1 MASRSLGTLTLDLVA
16 KTGGFVAGMDQA
28 ERSSEKWRRQVE
40 QNMKAAGTAVAGA
53 SAATVAALAAMTV
66 STVNNAKE
74 ISRFAAVSG
83 ASVEE
88 FQRMAVGARQAGIE
102 NDKLADIFKDVSDKL
117 GDYAT
122 TGGGELKDFFDTA
135 AKQAGVTAD
144 SFKGLSGPAALGL
157 FVDTLDKAGA
167 SQQQVTFFME
177 SLADDAS
184 LLYPLM
190 KNNGEGMKAFAD
202 EAERAGAI
210 LSSDTIRQAN
220 ELSAAM
226 FLMDNATTGVKNQ
239 ISTALIPVL
248 ADFARGLSTTT
259 TDTALAATV
268 ADDLADGLRAIGKG
282 AVGAVAGLHIAGKAI
297 QGLYDLNEA
306 SKGEGS
312 WWETIL
318 PPVRMYRAY
327 ESFDKIKESAS
338 GTADGLNDLALG
350 YAGFMEKIDGQGA
363 TGGEDRLKKLG
374 EFMSQYQDMLKGQS
388 GSGVSS
394 VATSA
399 TKKATDA
406 VEQQLAALKE
416 QAETVGMNTEALTLY
431 RLEQDKATD
440 SQKTLA
446 AAYLETISAY
456 DKQQEVMKN
465 YSALVVDLQG
475 DEEKLLATT
484 KERLAVL
491 DAAKGSIGDEEY
503 RKTATLIIDQ
513 STVEAPEFGGIDAEF
528 GGASG
533 ELDKI
538 NDAQEKLE
546 EWYQTQLD
554 MLNQNRQ
561 ARADLNAE
569 WDAEEE
575 RIKQEHQDRL
585 NDIERSRQNVM
596 LTSAQNT
603 FGSLVDITK
612 TMAGEQS
619 TAYKAMFAAQKAFA
633 IAESLVAIQQ
643 GIAMAAANPFPLN
656 LAAMASVAA
665 ATAGIV
671 SNISAI
677 GMAHDGID
685 SVPETGTWLLQK
697 GERVTTAET
706 SAKLDKTL
714 SEIQGSRSGSDMSPV
729 INITSNPD
737 KAGQASSRKEDGRW
751 VIDLIVA
758 DTMGDGKM
766 QKALAQKFGLK
777 NRGR

>member
-1 MASRSLGTLTLDLVA
+1 MASRSLGTLTLDLIA
-16 KTGGFVAGMDQA
+16 KAGGFVAGMDQA
-28 ERSSEKWRRQVE
+28 ERSSEKWRRKVE

-74 ISRFAAVSG
+74 VSRFATLSG

-88 FQRMAVGARQAGIE
+88 FQRMAVGAQQVGIE
-102 NDKLADIFKDVSDKL
+102 NEQLASILKDVQDRI
-117 GDYAT
+117 GEFTAR
-122 TGGGELKDFFDTA
+122 GGGEMADFFKEVA
-135 AKQAGVTAD
+135 PLIGVTANQ
-144 SFKGLSGPAALGL
+144 FKNLSGPEALQL
-157 FVDTLDKAGA
+157 YFSSLEKANV
-167 SQQQVTFFME
+167 SQAQMVTYME
-177 SLADDAS
+177 AMADDDSALIP
-184 LLYPLM
+184 LLR
-190 KNNGEGMKAFAD
+190 NNGEGMKAFAD

-297 QGLYDLNEA
+297 QGLHDLNEA

-318 PPVRMYRAY
+318 PPVRIYRAY

-338 GTADGLNDLALG
+338 GTADGLNELALG

-363 TGGEDRLKKLG
+363 GSEDRLKKLA

-465 YSALVVDLQG
+465 YGSLVVDLQS

-513 STVEAPEFGGIDAEF
+513 STVDAPEFGGIDAEF

-554 MLNQNRQ
+554 MLEQNRQ

-585 NDIERSRQNVM
+585 NDIERSRQSVM
-596 LTSAQNT
+596 LTSAQDT
-603 FGSLVDITK
+603 FGSLVDITR
-612 TMAGEQS
+612 TMSGEQS
-619 TAYKAMFAAQKAFA
+619 SAYKAMFVAQKAFA
-633 IAESLVAIQQ
+633 IAQSMIAIQQ
-643 GIAMAAANPFPLN
+643 GVAMAAANPFPMN

-677 GMAHDGID
+677 GMAHDGLM
-685 SVPETGTWLLQK
+685 SVPETGTWLLEK
-697 GERVTTAET
+697 GERVLTADT
-706 SAKLDKTL
+706 SAAMDKTL
-714 SEIQGSRSGSDMSPV
+714 SDIQGSRSGSDLPPV
-729 INITSNPD
+729 INITANPE

-766 QKALAQKFGLK
+766 QKALAKKFGLQ